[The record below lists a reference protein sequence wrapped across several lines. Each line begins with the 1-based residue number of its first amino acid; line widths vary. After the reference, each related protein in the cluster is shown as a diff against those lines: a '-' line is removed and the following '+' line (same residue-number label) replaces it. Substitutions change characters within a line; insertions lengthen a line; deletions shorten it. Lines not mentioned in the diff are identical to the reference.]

1 MHRSCYNGIAKKRN
15 KKDLRRSAVAPAAQ
29 LGYAAKLG
37 YDADMTDAR
46 ETSRG
51 AGKGKAKVHGGEGA
65 VAAALALCRANHISL
80 TPGRR
85 RILELLAREGRP
97 LGAYEMIDR
106 VAKATG
112 NRPAPISVYR
122 ALDFLLENS
131 LIHRLASRNAYLAC
145 GHGHAVKEP
154 IVFLICEVCG
164 DVVEAR
170 SPAICGALGD
180 LAAEANFS
188 PRAQVM
194 EVAGRC
200 RACAAA

>member
-1 MHRSCYNGIAKKRN
+1 MLQRHCEKAKRKAS
-15 KKDLRRSAVAPAAQ
+15 RRGKVAPATQ
-29 LGYAAKLG
+29 LVYG
-37 YDADMTDAR
+37 ADMTNVR
-46 ETSRG
+46 EISRG
-51 AGKGKAKVHGGEGA
+51 AGKGKAKERGGEGA
-65 VAAALALCRANHISL
+65 VAAALALCRANAISL

-106 VAKATG
+106 VADATG
-112 NRPAPISVYR
+112 KRPAPISVYR

-145 GHGHAVKEP
+145 GHGHGDKEP
-154 IVFLICEVCG
+154 IVFLICDVCG
-164 DVVEAR
+164 DVVEAS
-170 SPAICGALGD
+170 SPEICGALCD
-180 LAAEANFS
+180 LAADAKFS

-200 RACAAA
+200 QTCATA

>member
-1 MHRSCYNGIAKKRN
+1 
-15 KKDLRRSAVAPAAQ
+15 
-29 LGYAAKLG
+29 
-37 YDADMTDAR
+37 MTNFP
-46 ETSRG
+46 ETDPG
-51 AGKGKAKVHGGEGA
+51 ACKSKAKEHGGERA

-85 RILELLAREGRP
+85 RILELLARVGRP

-106 VAKATG
+106 VAEATG
-112 NRPAPISVYR
+112 KRPAPISVYR

-145 GHGHAVKEP
+145 DHGHAVREP
-154 IVFLICEVCG
+154 IIFLICEECG
-164 DVVEAR
+164 GVVEAR

-200 RACAAA
+200 QACTAA

>member
-1 MHRSCYNGIAKKRN
+1 MIA
-15 KKDLRRSAVAPAAQ
+15 LIAQ
-29 LGYAAKLG
+29 LGY
-37 YDADMTDAR
+37 DVSMNVSR
-46 ETSRG
+46 ETRGEKLLG
-51 AGKGKAKVHGGEGA
+51 AGEPEGPGAGGPL
-65 VAAALALCRANHISL
+65 AAALALCRRDNISL

-85 RILELLAREGRP
+85 RILEILASEGRP

-106 VAKATG
+106 VAQATG
-112 NRPAPISVYR
+112 KRPAPISIYR

-145 GHGHAVKEP
+145 GHGHAAQEP

-164 DVVEAR
+164 EVVEAT
-170 SPAICGALGD
+170 SAAMCGS
-180 LAAEANFS
+180 LAELARQAKFS

-200 RACAAA
+200 RTCAAA